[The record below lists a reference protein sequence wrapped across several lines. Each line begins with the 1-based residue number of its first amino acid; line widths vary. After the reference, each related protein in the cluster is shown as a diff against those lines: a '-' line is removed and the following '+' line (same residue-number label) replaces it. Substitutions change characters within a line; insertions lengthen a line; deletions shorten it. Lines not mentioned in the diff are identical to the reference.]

1 MKRANCFTSFL
12 AGVGTALALTACL
25 TTALAASGKVSYNF
39 ANVSLDGTKKIT
51 AGQDI
56 TAANGQK
63 IPGSIL
69 YTDAAGGKTNYLPI
83 RTISE
88 LLGTE
93 IGYDSASKTILLG
106 KQPAK
111 AASKPAVGADAAK
124 SASKGV
130 PLNAKLGDKALIL
143 SRGGTLLPDDDP
155 GSYVGTE
162 KSFLDKNGELRT
174 EWLVGNEEALEASD
188 KKLLKTLVNGDYP
201 KNSKGESYGDIQLA
215 SYVGYW
221 PDLEHLAAYPPEDR
235 PEGYIRGSEL
245 HAEGKKLNGLS
256 EKECPHEYTIPL
268 YDSEGRVIGEYKAG
282 CGGHSSSGV
291 TMTPQEAQQAYLK
304 SLGLMD

>member
-1 MKRANCFTSFL
+1 MKKTGRIASFL
-12 AGVGTALALTACL
+12 SGAVTALALAACL

-39 ANVSLDGTKKIT
+39 ANVSVEGTRKIT

-63 IPGSIL
+63 IPGTIL

-88 LLGTE
+88 LLGVE
-93 IGYDSASKTILLG
+93 VGYDSGTKTILLG
-106 KQPAK
+106 KQPA
-111 AASKPAVGADAAK
+111 AAPETKPA
-124 SASKGV
+124 SGV
-130 PLNAKLGDKALIL
+130 PMNAKLGDKALIA
-143 SRGGTLLPDDDP
+143 SRGGTLLPDNDP
-155 GSYVGTE
+155 DSYLGEE
-162 KSFLDKNGELRT
+162 KLFKDKNGEFRA
-174 EWLVGNEEALEASD
+174 EWTVGNMEVLQAGD
-188 KKLLKTLVNGDYP
+188 KKLLKNLVNGDYP
-201 KNSKGESYGDIQLA
+201 KNSRGESYGDIQLA

-256 EKECPHEYTIPL
+256 QKECPHTYTIPL
-268 YDSEGRVIGEYKAG
+268 YDSEGTVIGEYKAG
-282 CGGHSSSGV
+282 CNGHTSSGI
-291 TMTPQEAQQAYLK
+291 TMTPKEAQEAYLK
-304 SLGLMD
+304 SLGLAD

>member
-1 MKRANCFTSFL
+1 MKKTLRLSSFL
-12 AGVGTALALTACL
+12 GGAVTALALAACL

-63 IPGSIL
+63 IPGTIL

-83 RTISE
+83 RTVSE
-88 LLGTE
+88 LLGVE

-106 KQPAK
+106 K
-111 AASKPAVGADAAK
+111 G
-124 SASKGV
+124 SASTATGAAALTARPAQGV
-130 PLNAKLGDKALIL
+130 PRNAQHGDTALIVK
-143 SRGGTLLPDDDP
+143 RGGTILPDDDP
-155 GSYVGTE
+155 FSYGGTE
-162 KSFLDKNGELRT
+162 KLFLDKNGEYRA
-174 EWLVGNEEALEASD
+174 EWKVGSEKALQASD
-188 KKLLKTLVNGDYP
+188 KKLLKTLVDGDYP
-201 KNSKGESYGDIQLA
+201 KNSRGESYGDTQLA

-221 PDLEHLAAYPPEDR
+221 PDLEHLAAYPPESR

-256 EKECPHEYTIPL
+256 EEACPHTYTIPL
-268 YDSEGRVIGEYKAG
+268 YDAEGTVIGTYKAG
-282 CGGHSSSGV
+282 CGGHSSSGI
-291 TMTPQEAQQAYLK
+291 TMTPKEAQEMYLK
-304 SLGLMD
+304 SLGLLD